1 MRRLLT
7 AAAGLTIAAFAIF
20 AQRADAMPPF
30 AQAYGV
36 QCNVCHTQVPILNA
50 YGRYVQRTGYA
61 ALDPQVLKRALPV
74 WLGESANYDSQG
86 APRVTFGNVALHAVG
101 VLGNGSNNNWTYH
114 VQQWIV
120 ADNQSGPLDTLWL
133 AYNNLLH
140 RDGHLF
146 IGKIEAPGPSPF
158 SQFSDLA
165 GFSTPEIT
173 VGEHVYQLDAN
184 RWGVKLNYVHH
195 WIDAEA
201 GWLGNGGDL
210 TGTGGASDFSSDT
223 DKTIQY
229 KLAYADAENPL
240 EVGIY
245 GSRGSWPLAEGGVD
259 QYHSLAG
266 YVQRDPTGS
275 LPGVLVVYQHAYD
288 GNPGAGLGPANSTAS
303 TFELYEPVLGRGLI
317 SIRKEFTNDGLGNQ
331 AQSGEVNFAYHV
343 ARYLNFYIQDGFVQN
358 GTPDWQAMLW
368 WTTPLSVV
376 K

>member
-1 MRRLLT
+1 MKRLIT
-7 AAAGLTIAAFAIF
+7 TAAGLTIAAFAIF

-36 QCNVCHTQVPILNA
+36 KCNVCHTQVPILNS

-74 WLGESANYDSQG
+74 WLDDSVSYDAQG
-86 APRVTFGNVALHAVG
+86 SPRVVFGNVGLHLIG
-101 VLGNGSNNNWTYH
+101 DLGNGSNNNWTYH

-120 ADNQSGPLDTLWL
+120 DGNQAGGLDTMWL

-140 RDGHLF
+140 HDGHLF
-146 IGKIEAPGPSPF
+146 IGKVEAPGPSPF

-165 GFSTPEIT
+165 AFSTPEIT
-173 VGEHVYQLDAN
+173 VGEHAYQLDAN

-201 GWLGNGGDL
+201 GWLGSGGDL

-223 DKTIQY
+223 DKTFQY
-229 KLAYADAENPL
+229 KLAYADASNPL
-240 EVGIY
+240 EVGVF

-266 YVQRDPTGS
+266 YVQRDPTGG

-288 GNPGAGLGPANSTAS
+288 GNAGAGFGPANSTAS
-303 TFELYEPVLGRGLI
+303 TFELYQPVLGRGLI
-317 SIRKEFTNDGLGNQ
+317 TIRKEFTNDGLGTQ
-331 AQSGEVNFAYHV
+331 AQSGEVNFAYHL
-343 ARYLNFYIQDGFVQN
+343 ARYLDFYIQDGFVQN

>member
-1 MRRLLT
+1 MKRLIT
-7 AAAGLTIAAFAIF
+7 TAAGLTIAAFAIF

-36 QCNVCHTQVPILNA
+36 KCNVCHTQVPILNS

-74 WLGESANYDSQG
+74 WLDDSVSYDAQG
-86 APRVTFGNVALHAVG
+86 SPRVVFGNVGLHLIG
-101 VLGNGSNNNWTYH
+101 DLGNGSNNNWTYH

-120 ADNQSGPLDTLWL
+120 DGNQAGGLDTMWL

-140 RDGHLF
+140 HDGHLF
-146 IGKIEAPGPSPF
+146 IGKVEAPGPSPF

-165 GFSTPEIT
+165 AFSTPEIT
-173 VGEHVYQLDAN
+173 VGEHAYQLDAN

-201 GWLGNGGDL
+201 GWLGSGGDL

-223 DKTIQY
+223 DKTFQY
-229 KLAYADAENPL
+229 KLAYADASNPL
-240 EVGIY
+240 EVGVF

-266 YVQRDPTGS
+266 YVQRDPTGG
-275 LPGVLVVYQHAYD
+275 LPGVLLVYQHAYD
-288 GNPGAGLGPANSTAS
+288 GNPGAGFGPANSTAS

-317 SIRKEFTNDGLGNQ
+317 TIRKEFTNDGLGTQ
-331 AQSGEVNFAYHV
+331 AQSGEVNFAYHL
-343 ARYLNFYIQDGFVQN
+343 ARYLDFYIQDGFVQN
-358 GTPDWQAMLW
+358 GTPDWQALLW

>member
-1 MRRLLT
+1 MKRLIT
-7 AAAGLTIAAFAIF
+7 TAAGLTIAAFAIF

-36 QCNVCHTQVPILNA
+36 KCNVCHTQVPILNS

-74 WLGESANYDSQG
+74 WLDDSVSYDAQG
-86 APRVTFGNVALHAVG
+86 SPRVVFGNVGLHLVG
-101 VLGNGSNNNWTYH
+101 DLGNGSNNNWTYH

-120 ADNQSGPLDTLWL
+120 DGNQAGGLDTMWL

-140 RDGHLF
+140 HDGHLF
-146 IGKIEAPGPSPF
+146 IGKVEAPGPSPF

-165 GFSTPEIT
+165 AFSTPEIT
-173 VGEHVYQLDAN
+173 VGEHAYQLDAN

-201 GWLGNGGDL
+201 GWLGSGGDL

>member
-1 MRRLLT
+1 M
-7 AAAGLTIAAFAIF
+7 
-20 AQRADAMPPF
+20 
-30 AQAYGV
+30 
-36 QCNVCHTQVPILNA
+36 
-50 YGRYVQRTGYA
+50 
-61 ALDPQVLKRALPV
+61 
-74 WLGESANYDSQG
+74 
-86 APRVTFGNVALHAVG
+86 
-101 VLGNGSNNNWTYH
+101 
-114 VQQWIV
+114 
-120 ADNQSGPLDTLWL
+120 
-133 AYNNLLH
+133 
-140 RDGHLF
+140 
-146 IGKIEAPGPSPF
+146 
-158 SQFSDLA
+158 
-165 GFSTPEIT
+165 
-173 VGEHVYQLDAN
+173 
-184 RWGVKLNYVHH
+184 KLNYVHH

-303 TFELYEPVLGRGLI
+303 TFELYQPVLGRGLI
-317 SIRKEFTNDGLGNQ
+317 TIRKEFTNDGLGTQ
-331 AQSGEVNFAYHV
+331 AQSGEVNFAYHL
-343 ARYLNFYIQDGFVQN
+343 ARYLDFYIQDGFVQN